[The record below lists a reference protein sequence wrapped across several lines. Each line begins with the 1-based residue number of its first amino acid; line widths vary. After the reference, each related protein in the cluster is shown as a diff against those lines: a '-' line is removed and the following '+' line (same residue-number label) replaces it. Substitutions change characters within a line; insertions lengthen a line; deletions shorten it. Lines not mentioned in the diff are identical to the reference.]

1 MYHTMLITPYLQM
14 HIRPSFIDP
23 KTPVMQR
30 LYEEFGGPESSTL
43 MLFAEQAIAL
53 DAVAFIGTESR

>member
-1 MYHTMLITPYLQM
+1 MNIV
-14 HIRPSFIDP
+14 PSFLDP
-23 KTPVMQR
+23 KTPAMQR
-30 LYEEFGGPESSTL
+30 LYDEVKGPRSSVTL